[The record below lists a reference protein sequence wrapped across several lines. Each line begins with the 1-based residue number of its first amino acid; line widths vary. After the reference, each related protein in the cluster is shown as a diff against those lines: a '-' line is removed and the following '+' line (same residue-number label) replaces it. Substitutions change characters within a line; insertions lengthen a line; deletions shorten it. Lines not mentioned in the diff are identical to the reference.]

1 MAVPVRQLP
10 SVVLS
15 MEELEE
21 GDAIPRFTVDSCVD
35 ALTHLGGAGTIS
47 NGSQQQPSVEGGVQ
61 EAAEEG
67 GSHFVSE
74 LFRRA
79 GESSHV

>member
-1 MAVPVRQLP
+1 MPSPGLRLILEWMPLP
-10 SVVLS
+10 
-15 MEELEE
+15 
-21 GDAIPRFTVDSCVD
+21 
-35 ALTHLGGAGTIS
+35 GAGTIS
-47 NGSQQQPSVEGGVQ
+47 NGPQQQPSVEGSVQ

-79 GESSHV
+79 GECPHV

>member
-1 MAVPVRQLP
+1 MRTPRARRAPAKTRRRIPV
-10 SVVLS
+10 
-15 MEELEE
+15 
-21 GDAIPRFTVDSCVD
+21 
-35 ALTHLGGAGTIS
+35 
-47 NGSQQQPSVEGGVQ
+47 SVEGGVQ

-79 GESSHV
+79 GECPHV